1 MKMVEREV
9 ETLFGRKITDALL
22 RELEATSLSSEKTY
36 VDMNE
41 LEKTLI
47 RLLGPA
53 GKVVIDK
60 IKKTSGL

>member
-9 ETLFGRKITDALL
+9 ETLFGRKIADALL

-41 LEKTLI
+41 LEKALI

-60 IKKTSGL
+60 IKKTSG